1 MSANQFTN
9 YVTTCTC
16 LSKFEYTLH
25 KNLLFIILQ
34 AKSWTITLH
43 SPRKSSVEAPRDAR
57 TSLQQATKIYRA

>member
-1 MSANQFTN
+1 MSQFAQ
-9 YVTTCTC
+9 
-16 LSKFEYTLH
+16 SKFQILKVKIH
-25 KNLLFIILQ
+25 GLISILQ